1 MPNADSL
8 SAIAQGQL
16 IQTVDSGR
24 AAGDRLKMIAA
35 DRTLF
40 DTRLDALSHAD
51 NDVALTESNRAG
63 SSGKA
68 RDALDK
74 LKGLLHDG
82 YNGITAIRSSTIT
95 EAQRLEVYT
104 AYGWAGGNI
113 GIFNDARILGLA
125 RLGISDDVDL
135 ENPAWEYAADLKAD
149 ISAQLEIFNA
159 NADDRTAGNRAEA
172 TKVRDTALA
181 LFQKSLSRYRHYL
194 ASGSDDLDQSPE
206 LRRGGF
212 KVRKDRTKGTKN
224 SGGGSGGG
232 TGAPVKP

>member
-1 MPNADSL
+1 
-8 SAIAQGQL
+8 
-16 IQTVDSGR
+16 VDTGR
-24 AAGDRLKMIAA
+24 AAGDRFKMIAG
-35 DRTLF
+35 DRALF
-40 DTRLDALSHAD
+40 DTRLAALSHAD

-63 SSGKA
+63 GSGKA

-82 YNGITAIRSSTIT
+82 YNGITAIRSSTIS

-104 AYGWAGGNI
+104 AYGWASGNI
-113 GIFNDARILGLA
+113 GTFDDARILGLS
-125 RLGISDDVDL
+125 RLGISDDIDL

-149 ISAQLEIFNA
+149 ISAQLEIFNN

-172 TKVRDTALA
+172 TKTRDAALV

-212 KVRKDRTKGTKN
+212 KVRKDRTKAPKN
-224 SGGGSGGG
+224 PAGGAGGG
-232 TGAPVKP
+232 TSAPTKP